1 MIMKTIVAFFLL
13 LLVSCKDN
21 KKQPNM
27 KVEETFSWGATVTNP
42 HGYPVEIESGYIA
55 DNKKPIASFM
65 NLGSIDQSWDY
76 EGDGVSGGE
85 GIPTNFSL
93 TWLSFADKKFWKA
106 QGQLPAHKI
115 LALFKEGYRHTDMKD
130 VRSKITYK
138 RLVFGLAP
146 GGHVVVWLGGLDQR
160 VELASFQAKEDKEVD
175 ISGFWRNPDY
185 LSPEKQ
191 YDLFYS
197 YLKPETQDYI
207 KKHGLPIGKWETYRK
222 RYNYRFV
229 SKHYKPSVKEEFY
242 RRLKYYNGEEE
253 ILQEGELDQHRLKA
267 IPYSVKFYYKDNGM
281 NGGLITFN
289 DQEMMEVFETV
300 SKKHPNEPIDINVK
314 VGFEYKD
321 LTFTVVC
328 GATSLPLKKVVIERM
343 FKGIID

>member
-1 MIMKTIVAFFLL
+1 MKIIVAFFLL

-21 KKQPNM
+21 KKEKKMNNN
-27 KVEETFSWGATVTNP
+27 EFSWSACVTSPNGYFAEVHDGYLAT
-42 HGYPVEIESGYIA
+42 
-55 DNKKPIASFM
+55 DNEPIASFVNM
-65 NLGSIDQSWDY
+65 GNTNGIDWHTESNGITGSNK
-76 EGDGVSGGE
+76 
-85 GIPTNFSL
+85 IPTNFSL
-93 TWLSFADKKFWKA
+93 TWLSYADKKFWKA
-106 QGQLPAHKI
+106 QGQLPANKI

-160 VELASFQAKEDKEVD
+160 VELASFQAKETYVDFRSFYRVDKETQQEML
-175 ISGFWRNPDY
+175 DY
-185 LSPEKQ
+185 
-191 YDLFYS
+191 FYS
-197 YLKPETQDYI
+197 RIPQETQDYI

-229 SKHYKPSVKEEFY
+229 SKHYKPSVKELFE
-242 RRLKYYNGEEE
+242 RDLMYYNGEQE

-267 IPYSVKFYYKDNGM
+267 IPYKVRFYYKDDGLC
-281 NGGLITFN
+281 GGIAIFN
-289 DQEMMEVFETV
+289 DQEMMEVFETM
-300 SKKHPNEPIDINVK
+300 SKKHPNKPIDINVK

-328 GATSLPLKKVVIERM
+328 GTTSLPLKKVVIERM